1 ERWGQCLEGHVP
13 SVTLLGN
20 ALFKH
25 IAECT
30 RDRDGDVYFG
40 NMVGTGSPL
49 TNPIDPDF
57 FVGSIVKYDVGSGQA
72 TTLLSAPFLL
82 PYGDTIGP
90 DGNLY
95 VTVRSICP
103 TLPACQGVT
112 GGVIQ
117 ITLPHT
123 RAA

>member
-1 ERWGQCLEGHVP
+1 ML
-13 SVTLLGN
+13 SN

-25 IAECT
+25 ITGCT
-30 RDRDGDVYFG
+30 SDRHGNVYFV
-40 NMVGTGSPL
+40 NMFGTGSPL

-57 FVGSIVKYDVGSGQA
+57 FVGSIVKYNVGSGQA

-112 GGVIQ
+112 GGVIK

-123 RAA
+123 RDD